1 MDVKLENL
9 IEKIKKD
16 GVDEA
21 KIEADEILRKAK
33 EESDNIIQA
42 SNKQAAEIIEKARK
56 EAEDFEEKSKRAI
69 KLAARDTE
77 LLVKENLMALFNKV
91 FRKEVSISM
100 SPDFLQKLIL
110 QIVSQWENKK
120 AIEIMINEED
130 KSRLEALLFSKLKDE
145 LKESITLKISE
156 KVSKGFHIRMEN
168 ENLYYDISQEN
179 IAEILNLFL
188 NQKLKAVLES

>member
-21 KIEADEILRKAK
+21 KNEADKILRKAK

-42 SNKQAAEIIEKARK
+42 SNKQAEEIIEKAKK
-56 EAEDFEEKSKRAI
+56 EAEEFVEKSKRAI

-91 FRKEVSISM
+91 FQQEVSKSL

-110 QIVSQWENKK
+110 QIVSQWVNKD
-120 AIEIMINEED
+120 AIEIMVSEED
-130 KSRLEALLFSKLKDE
+130 KSNLETLLFSKLNDE
-145 LKESITLKISE
+145 LKESVTLKISE
-156 KVSKGFHIRMEN
+156 KVSKGFHIRVEN
-168 ENLYYDISQEN
+168 ENLYYDISEEN

-188 NQKLKAVLES
+188 NQKLKTVLES